1 MSTPLVLYP
10 GFRRIAEVLIV
21 VPVAVVAS
29 WVALHGGT
37 IGWILTLTCSALL
50 GFVSTRLIDA
60 LMKHVVAPLAARWN
74 VRAFQRYQRILDSG
88 PSSASLVAIGA
99 ALERRPHDAELVRDL
114 LLIAYPVRIVMRALD
129 GDMASAVADIPPPRR
144 DAPSFARERTL
155 SVLRAMA
162 PHGEQPGP
170 MDAFVAGPRV
180 RMALSD
186 LRWDARRLAAYER
199 ALRASSRSDLFEPDR
214 WPAIG
219 HFTD

>member
-10 GFRRIAEVLIV
+10 GFRRIADVLIV
-21 VPVAVVAS
+21 VPLAVAAS
-29 WVALHGGT
+29 WVAIHGGALAW
-37 IGWILTLTCSALL
+37 GLVLGASAIF
-50 GFVSTRLIDA
+50 GFVMEPLIDA

-88 PSSASLVAIGA
+88 PTSASLVAIGA

-129 GDMASAVADIPPPRR
+129 GDLASAVADIPPTRR
-144 DAPSFARERTL
+144 DAPSFARERSL
-155 SVLRAMA
+155 AVLRALA

-170 MDAFVAGPRV
+170 MDAFIAGPRV

-186 LRWDARRLAAYER
+186 LRWDARRLAAYES
-199 ALRASSRSDLFEPDR
+199 ALRARSRSDLFEPDR
-214 WPAIG
+214 WPAIA
-219 HFTD
+219 HFVD